1 MNVTAVTHRKNPVF
15 INNFTGIHRGFLTS
29 PLEMT
34 SNLNYR
40 KKFPSVLSV
49 HFPLQT
55 PGYCFI
61 QIKKTRPGDAI
72 EIGSEI
78 SKTLKIAKIAIVV
91 DEDVDVH
98 NFTEVMHAVGSRW
111 QPQQATQIIAEAGAM
126 GGDPSSPTRGSGS
139 RIVIDATRKQPDEG
153 GPEVYA
159 KMNRECLLAEAPDIF
174 THIDDKFGD
183 LINGWKS

>member
-1 MNVTAVTHRKNPVF
+1 
-15 INNFTGIHRGFLTS
+15 
-29 PLEMT
+29 
-34 SNLNYR
+34 
-40 KKFPSVLSV
+40 
-49 HFPLQT
+49 
-55 PGYCFI
+55 
-61 QIKKTRPGDAI
+61 
-72 EIGSEI
+72 
-78 SKTLKIAKIAIVV
+78 V

-111 QPQQATQIIAEAGAM
+111 QPQQATQIIDQAGAM

-153 GPEVYA
+153 GPQVYA

-183 LINGWKS
+183 IINGWKS